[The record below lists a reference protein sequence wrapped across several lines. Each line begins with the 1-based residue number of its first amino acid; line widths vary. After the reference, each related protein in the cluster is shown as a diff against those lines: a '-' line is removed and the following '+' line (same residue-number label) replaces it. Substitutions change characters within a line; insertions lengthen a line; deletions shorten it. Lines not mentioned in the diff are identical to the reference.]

1 MYEPEE
7 KERAR
12 AAAYLVYIYIYIYI
26 CSSLS
31 SSLLLFNSLSFPCP
45 LSFFSSFFSVLRILT
60 QLHHVFSAFFIG
72 SCC

>member
-7 KERAR
+7 KESAR
-12 AAAYLVYIYIYIYI
+12 RRRLSGLYIYIYIYI

-60 QLHHVFSAFFIG
+60 QLHHVFSAFFI
-72 SCC
+72 

>member
-7 KERAR
+7 KESAR
-12 AAAYLVYIYIYIYI
+12 RRRLSGLYIYIYM

-60 QLHHVFSAFFIG
+60 QLHHVFSAFFI
-72 SCC
+72 